1 MIVKI
6 ACHLIF
12 YKFLLEPYAG
22 QKLMLCNAQFHNG
35 IKNKSNLLTFMFF
48 SLAGPKISHRKYKL
62 QEPFVLFLCWKHA
75 TQPLHFIKNE

>member
-35 IKNKSNLLTFMFF
+35 IKNKSNLLTFLFF
-48 SLAGPKISHRKYKL
+48 SLAVP
-62 QEPFVLFLCWKHA
+62 QN
-75 TQPLHFIKNE
+75 QPP